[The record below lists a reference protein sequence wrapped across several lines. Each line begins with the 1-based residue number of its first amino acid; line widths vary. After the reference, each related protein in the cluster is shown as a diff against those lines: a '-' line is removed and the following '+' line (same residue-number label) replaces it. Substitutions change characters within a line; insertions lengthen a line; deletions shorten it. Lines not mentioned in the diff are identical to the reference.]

1 MTIVTAEVTRNP
13 AWATGASLAFA
24 GGVTALGN
32 MAQKTAGFRTTSA
45 AQ

>member
-1 MTIVTAEVTRNP
+1 MKVMTAEVTRNP

-24 GGVTALGN
+24 GGVTALRN